1 MLIEVKV
8 LSSEVWIIM
17 WEQVKEILLILNRK
31 RKTLLMVLK
40 QLKRL
45 NDDELLLYL
54 FKINK
59 TKYIKYQK
67 MQKHIPHL
75 LHW

>member
-59 TKYIKYQK
+59 TK
-67 MQKHIPHL
+67 
-75 LHW
+75 